1 MEKNYTD
8 AIKQLVAEHHRHDMS
23 RNEYRA
29 RRKHLI
35 DQMDLE
41 FNGNEFI
48 STREVI
54 QTPLDPASR

>member
-1 MEKNYTD
+1 VEKNYTD
-8 AIKQLVAEHHRHDMS
+8 AIKQLVAEHYKHDIS

-48 STREVI
+48 SAREAF
-54 QTPLDPASR
+54 QAPLDPSNR